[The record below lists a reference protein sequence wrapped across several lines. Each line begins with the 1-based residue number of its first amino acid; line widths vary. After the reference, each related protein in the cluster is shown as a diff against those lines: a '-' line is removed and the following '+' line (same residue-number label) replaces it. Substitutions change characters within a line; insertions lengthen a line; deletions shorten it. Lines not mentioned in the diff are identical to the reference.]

1 MRNLNLNTHPLES
14 TMSRKIRVGINGLGR
29 IGRTVIREIFARN
42 VEELEIVA
50 VNSPGEPEGYV
61 HLLKYDS
68 VFGRFNGTITI
79 DDADTLDING
89 QKITF
94 HKYRDPSE
102 IPWAKDEV
110 DVVIDATGVF
120 KDKASLSKH
129 LRGTVKKVILCC
141 PGKDVDN
148 TIVIGI
154 NDDTYNHA
162 EQHILSNASCTT
174 NCLAPVAKVL
184 HDKFGIESGFMT
196 TVHSYTGDQKILDSS
211 HKDYRRARSAAV
223 SMIPTTTGAAKAVGL
238 VIPELKGKL
247 DGFAVRVPTPN
258 VSLVDL
264 NVTVKT
270 PTTVEEVNKVLKEA
284 ANGALKG
291 VLAFEEEELVSVD
304 YMGMRESSCV
314 DAKLTNVIGGTNVK
328 VVAWYDNE
336 AGFSNRVIDLAI
348 LIGDK
353 K

>member
-1 MRNLNLNTHPLES
+1 
-14 TMSRKIRVGINGLGR
+14 MSQKIRVGINGLGR
-29 IGRTVIREIFARN
+29 IGRTVLREIFSRN
-42 VEELEIVA
+42 ISELEVVA

-68 VFGRFNGTITI
+68 VFGRFDKKVSI
-79 DDADTLDING
+79 DDGDTLDIDG
-89 QKITF
+89 HKITF
-94 HKYRDPSE
+94 HKYRDPAE
-102 IPWAKDEV
+102 IPWSKDEV
-110 DVVIDATGVF
+110 DLVIDSTGIF
-120 KDKASLSKH
+120 KDKKSLSKH

-141 PGKDVDN
+141 PGKDVDE
-148 TIVIGI
+148 TIVMGI
-154 NDDTYNHA
+154 NSDLYNPEEHN
-162 EQHILSNASCTT
+162 IVSNASCTT
-174 NCLAPVAKVL
+174 NCLAPVAKIL
-184 HDKFGIESGFMT
+184 NDKFGIESGFMT
-196 TVHSYTGDQKILDSS
+196 TVHSYTGDQRILDAS
-211 HKDYRRARSAAV
+211 HKDYRRARAAAV

-270 PTTVEEVNKVLKEA
+270 PTTIEEVNQAMLEA
-284 ANGALKG
+284 SNGALKG
-291 VLAFEEEELVSVD
+291 ILAYEEEELVSVD

-348 LIGDK
+348 LMGAK
-353 K
+353 